1 MKIDLAKA
9 AAFGL
14 LGAAFVAA
22 PARAATVHTFF
33 GEDFVNGNKGA
44 ARPQSQGAS
53 TNFQA
58 SLSGVSTEDFEN
70 FTTGTKSPFTLM
82 FGTDSATITS
92 TPAADTFIEN
102 TAGGAGISLFPTSGD
117 KFVETTTDMTLTF
130 NKPQAAFGFWGTDIG
145 DSGATSLILTLGNAT
160 HDKISVPAK
169 FGIGG
174 TGGSNANGSV
184 LFFGMIADPGKEFTS
199 VTFADNSGGGDHF
212 LRRHDHRRAGQR
224 GEPAAAPAPDRR
236 PAPGRR
242 RPGPDAARRPRRLQ
256 PPADQGR
263 LLTRSPVHPIG

>member
-212 LRRHDHRRAGQR
+212 GFDDMTIGEQGNVVSPPPPPPPTGVPLPAGVGPGLMLLGALGVYSRLR
-224 GEPAAAPAPDRR
+224 
-236 PAPGRR
+236 
-242 RPGPDAARRPRRLQ
+242 
-256 PPADQGR
+256 
-263 LLTRSPVHPIG
+263 TKVVC